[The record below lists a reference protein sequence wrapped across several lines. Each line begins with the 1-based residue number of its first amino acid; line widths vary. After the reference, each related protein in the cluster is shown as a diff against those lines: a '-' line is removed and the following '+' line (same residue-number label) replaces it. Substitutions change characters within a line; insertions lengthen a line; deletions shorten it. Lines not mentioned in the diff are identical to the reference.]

1 MRRLFIFNAA
11 VLTVCLAS
19 GAIDARDE
27 SAGKAT
33 VAAGRGPGCDRAW
46 FELVAAGDEAIPAHA
61 TRPETPGEAT
71 AVGCVGGPS
80 RYPGVRFGR

>member
-27 SAGKAT
+27 PAGKAT
-33 VAAGRGPGCDRAW
+33 VAAGRGPGCDRVS
-46 FELVAAGDEAIPAHA
+46 LKPLAAGAEMIPAHA
-61 TRPETPGEAT
+61 IRPEAT
-71 AVGCVGGPS
+71 AAGCVGRPS
-80 RYPGVRFGR
+80 RYPGVRLER